1 MSVKLPVPVI
11 EADGSSERQFVSTR
25 LKCTMS
31 LTGFPALS
39 NVVIPETSIDPS
51 HTSSNAPHD
60 AEPEYVNES
69 VNLSGGVAEAAPASS
84 SATPHVAAADARSPF
99 MPFLFSPPGSP
110 QRTST
115 MSRD

>member
-11 EADGSSERQFVSTR
+11 EADGSSERQFVSAR

-31 LTGFPALS
+31 LTGFPALP

-51 HTSSNAPHD
+51 HTSLNAPHG

-69 VNLSGGVAEAAPASS
+69 VNRSGGFAEAAPESI
-84 SATPHVAAADARSPF
+84 SATPQAAAADARSPF
-99 MPFLFSPPGSP
+99 MLSPFLPRSAL
-110 QRTST
+110 RTSR
-115 MSRD
+115 MSCG